1 MQNAG
6 WASLFTGNHDQPR
19 VVSRWGDDSAEE
31 SRVRSAKALG
41 LMLHMHRGTPYIYQ
55 GEELGMTDAHFT
67 RLDQYRDLESLN
79 AYRQRVEEA
88 KVQSPESM
96 LAGIAARGRDNSRT
110 PMQWDGSVYAGFTAP
125 DAAKEPWI
133 SVNPNHAAINA
144 AGEFDDPDSVY
155 CLLQAAHRAAPRHA
169 WSWRPATGI
178 CSMRMTRMSTP
189 SPATLGDE
197 KLLVVVNMSGRT
209 VDLPRETAEL
219 AAAGITESNVVIST
233 YDAPHAVASLANR
246 ELDPW
251 EAAVIQL

>member
-1 MQNAG
+1 M
-6 WASLFTGNHDQPR
+6 
-19 VVSRWGDDSAEE
+19 
-31 SRVRSAKALG
+31 RSAKALG

-96 LAGIAARGRDNSRT
+96 LPGIAARGRDNSRT

-155 CLLQAAHRAAPRHA
+155 AFYKQLIALRHDMPVVAA
-169 WSWRPATGI
+169 GI

-189 SPATLGDE
+189 SPAPSAMRSCWSWSTCPAEPLIYRAKPPNWPPPE
-197 KLLVVVNMSGRT
+197 SPSRT
-209 VDLPRETAEL
+209 
-219 AAAGITESNVVIST
+219 
-233 YDAPHAVASLANR
+233 
-246 ELDPW
+246 W
-251 EAAVIQL
+251 